1 VQDVLVARRPTPRA
15 EFLEMGCVQKDGNNL
30 GSGPG
35 RLHNPTNV
43 DPADH
48 TVTPYAVLLRTDTGD
63 QTEYAF
69 SHRSKLIGTYL
80 KSVGSPIACVYTIG
94 RLIRGKIVSSHLPF
108 SAHKGGGAQGRVV
121 RFAFALRRRR
131 SEHMSGQLWP

>member
-15 EFLEMGCVQKDGNNL
+15 EFLEMGRVQKDGNNL

-63 QTEYAF
+63 RTE
-69 SHRSKLIGTYL
+69 LECIQ
-80 KSVGSPIACVYTIG
+80 SPFKVDPYMFEE
-94 RLIRGKIVSSHLPF
+94 RG
-108 SAHKGGGAQGRVV
+108 
-121 RFAFALRRRR
+121 
-131 SEHMSGQLWP
+131 